1 MNANIAERIK
11 TAREERGLTQEQLA
25 ERLEVSRQAVSK
37 WEMGLSV
44 PSSENLQLLEE
55 ILGISLPKE
64 EEEPPEKKKNPWKPA
79 ALILSVLLAVLA
91 AFVVYASSVEPP
103 ASASAPDAG
112 PPVPRISGVYFF
124 DQTGQPLTPDQGDGW
139 KQLKPEEPTLLLIR
153 FQDYGGSVN
162 AAVLYFTPSGT
173 ETLDQ
178 RRQLAVQAAEGRDF
192 ALFPLELPQDAMGH
206 LDIVLECGGGVSVTE
221 TLNVLVVSQS

>member
-91 AFVVYASSVEPP
+91 AFFVPASPVEAP
-103 ASASAPDAG
+103 ASAAG
-112 PPVPRISGVYFF
+112 ARPPGPRISGVYFF

-153 FQDYGGSVN
+153 FQDYGGGVN